1 MDDNPY
7 QSPKEVGGQ
16 PTVKAGVALGVLLL
30 LSIPAGCV
38 CGGIT
43 CWTSGVVG
51 EFTVEQHGGPVDAGF
66 VVGIP
71 IGLIVVVLIPVLAV
85 WLFGKRKEQRGG

>member
-1 MDDNPY
+1 MKQNPY
-7 QSPKEVGGQ
+7 ESPTEVNSP
-16 PTVKAGVALGVLLL
+16 PTVKGGIALGGLLL
-30 LSIPAGCV
+30 LSIPAGCI

-51 EFTVEQHGGPVDAGF
+51 EMTVEKNGGPIDAGYI
-66 VVGIP
+66 VGIP

-85 WLFGKRKEQRGG
+85 LFFGKRKGTP